1 MPWESIEKLREE
13 FAAGDE
19 KRDANFT
26 TPEDICRCDNIPYGP
41 DPVWNLLDVYRPKGA
56 EGKLPVIVNVHGGG
70 WVFPSLYKFFGTQIS
85 LFIVLS
91 AKGSITVISAHDYLL
106 P

>member
-1 MPWESIEKLREE
+1 MSATSDKMRKEWKEND
-13 FAAGDE
+13 A
-19 KRDANFT
+19 KRDAGLT
-26 TPEDICRCDNIPYGP
+26 TPDDIVRFDDILYSV
-41 DPVWNLLDVYRPKGA
+41 DPVWNLLDVYKPKGA

-70 WVFPSLYKFFGTQIS
+70 WAFPSLYKFFGTQIS

>member
-1 MPWESIEKLREE
+1 MSATSDKMRKEWKEND
-13 FAAGDE
+13 A
-19 KRDANFT
+19 KRDAGLT
-26 TPEDICRCDNIPYGP
+26 TPDDIVRFDDIQYSV
-41 DPVWNLLDVYRPKGA
+41 DPVWNLLDVYRPKGV

-85 LFIVLS
+85 LFIVFS

-106 P
+106 S